1 MRTIPAGR
9 SAEKGTM
16 YTGQKRLAVRPPT
29 HPVCGLRT
37 AGAPVALLDAGRPVF
52 LDQAVIDRPVEVQAP
67 GAPFE
72 ARRRHPGQDNL
83 HHPDGCEM
91 DSFGISRED
100 LADRS
105 LDLRR

>member
-1 MRTIPAGR
+1 MH
-9 SAEKGTM
+9 S
-16 YTGQKRLAVRPPT
+16 
-29 HPVCGLRT
+29 VCGLRT
-37 AGAPVALLDAGRPVF
+37 VAAPVALLDAGRPVF

-67 GAPFE
+67 AHAFDA
-72 ARRRHPGQDNL
+72 ARLRHPGQDNL